1 MVAEAPSSAI
11 FRTGVAVM
19 IRGARRHPIAST
31 VAIVSSLINGST
43 MVLGAAAI
51 GWAADHLVLPAFA
64 GGDVAGGVW
73 LGAFLAILG
82 VSFLRLSTIVIRGV
96 ATGYMQFGSQA
107 DTRRAVTRQF
117 LRLGLPWHR
126 RHSSGQLLSNA
137 VSDVEVLWQPMLN
150 FAFSIGM
157 VFMLLLAIVDLAL
170 TDGGLALVA
179 LVFVPVVLAANIAY
193 QRVIAP
199 RARRAQQ
206 ARATVSALANEAFEG
221 TPVIRTL
228 GIAAAEERRFDAATE
243 ELRTANTRMGF
254 VSAVFD
260 PVIELAPTVTV
271 LVVLLVG
278 SLRVADGEITTGTLV
293 QVIYLLLTMAL
304 PLNVIGRFLSVL
316 PLAVVGHERVSRVL
330 ESEEFPRHGVQ
341 PASSADAAV
350 AVSIDAAG
358 HQYDTAPALAE
369 VSFEVEPGEIIAVV
383 GATGS
388 GKSTLLRLV
397 ARLLDTHRGSVRHDA
412 VEVSAY
418 APEVIPNRVAIVPQ
432 TAFVFDD
439 SVRGNITLGRSIAD
453 AEVWRALE
461 VAAADGFVR
470 GLPSG
475 LDAPVGESGSSLS
488 GGQRQRIALA
498 RALAGDPSLLVLD
511 DATSALDAE
520 VERDVIE
527 GLRRHL
533 GAQRPRAA
541 TVLIAA
547 SRASSVRLADRVVY
561 LERGRAVA
569 VGGHAELLAAHPG
582 YRAIVTAYD
591 TTLDALSGRAADPDG
606 EVGPSH
612 VLNENEE
619 GTR

>member
-1 MVAEAPSSAI
+1 M
-11 FRTGVAVM
+11 F
-19 IRGARRHPIAST
+19 RGARLHPIASA

-51 GWAADHLVLPAFA
+51 GWATDHLVLPAFA

-73 LGAFLAILG
+73 LAAFLAIIG

-96 ATGYMQFGSQA
+96 ATGYMQFGAQA

-170 TDGGLALVA
+170 TDAGLALVA

-206 ARATVSALANEAFEG
+206 ARAAVSSLANEAFEG
-221 TPVIRTL
+221 TQVIRTL
-228 GIAAAEERRFDAATE
+228 GIAAAEEQRFDAATE
-243 ELRTANTRMGF
+243 ELRRANTRMGF

-278 SLRVADGEITTGTLV
+278 SLRVADGEISTGTLV

-316 PLAVVGHERVSRVL
+316 PLAVVGHERVSQVL
-330 ESEEFPRHGVQ
+330 DSEEFPAHGER
-341 PASSADAAV
+341 AAAAV
-350 AVSIDAAG
+350 APVAVSVEAAG
-358 HQYDTAPALAE
+358 HQYDASPALAD

-397 ARLLDTHRGSVRHDA
+397 ARLLDAHRGAVRHDA
-412 VEVSAY
+412 VEVAAY
-418 APEVIPNRVAIVPQ
+418 APEVIPSRVAIVPQ

-439 SVRGNITLGRSIAD
+439 SVRGNVTLGRPIDD

-470 GLPSG
+470 ALPQG
-475 LDAPVGESGSSLS
+475 LDAAVGEAGSGLS
-488 GGQRQRIALA
+488 GGQRQRLALA
-498 RALAGDPSLLVLD
+498 RALAGEPSLLVLD

-520 VERDVIE
+520 VERDVID

-533 GAQRPRAA
+533 GAERPRPT

-569 VGGHAELLAAHPG
+569 VGRHAELLTEQPG

-591 TTLDALSGRAADPDG
+591 TTLDALGGRSDSPEPGAPPARDDLT
-606 EVGPSH
+606 ERDDLKDAS
-612 VLNENEE
+612 
-619 GTR
+619 

>member
-1 MVAEAPSSAI
+1 
-11 FRTGVAVM
+11 M
-19 IRGARRHPIAST
+19 IRGARLHPVASA
-31 VAIVSSLINGST
+31 VAILSSLVNGST
-43 MVLGAAAI
+43 MVLGATAI
-51 GWAADHLVLPAFA
+51 GWATDHLVLPAFD
-64 GGDVAGGVW
+64 GDDVAGGVW
-73 LGAFLAILG
+73 SAAFLAIIG

-96 ATGYMQFGSQA
+96 ATGYMQFGAQA

-157 VFMLLLAIVDLAL
+157 VFMLLLAIVDLAF

-179 LVFVPVVLAANIAY
+179 LVFVPVVLAANIGY

-206 ARATVSALANEAFEG
+206 ARAAVSSLANEAFEG
-221 TPVIRTL
+221 TQVIRTL
-228 GIAAAEERRFDAATE
+228 GIAAAEERRFDEATG
-243 ELRTANTRMGF
+243 ELRRANTRMGF

-278 SLRVADGEITTGTLV
+278 SLRVADGDISTGTLV

-316 PLAVVGHERVSRVL
+316 PLAVVGHERVSQVL
-330 ESEEFPRHGVQ
+330 DSSEFPAHGER
-341 PASSADAAV
+341 AAADAAAAV
-350 AVSIDAAG
+350 AVSIDSAG
-358 HQYDTAPALAE
+358 HVYDTAPALAD

-397 ARLLDTHRGSVRHDA
+397 ARLLDAHRGSVRHDA
-412 VEVSAY
+412 VEVAAYSA
-418 APEVIPNRVAIVPQ
+418 EVIPSRVAIVPQ

-439 SVRGNITLGRSIAD
+439 SVRGNVTLGRRIDD

-470 GLPSG
+470 ALPEG
-475 LDAPVGESGSSLS
+475 LDAPVGEAGSGLS
-488 GGQRQRIALA
+488 GGQRQRLALA
-498 RALAGDPSLLVLD
+498 RALAGEPGLLVLD

-520 VERDVIE
+520 VERDVVD

-541 TVLIAA
+541 TVVIAA

-569 VGGHAELLAAHPG
+569 VGPHAELIARHPG

-591 TTLDALSGRAADPDG
+591 TTLDALSGRSADPDG
-606 EVGPSH
+606 EIRPTGRFGEGP
-612 VLNENEE
+612 ENTK
-619 GTR
+619 GAS